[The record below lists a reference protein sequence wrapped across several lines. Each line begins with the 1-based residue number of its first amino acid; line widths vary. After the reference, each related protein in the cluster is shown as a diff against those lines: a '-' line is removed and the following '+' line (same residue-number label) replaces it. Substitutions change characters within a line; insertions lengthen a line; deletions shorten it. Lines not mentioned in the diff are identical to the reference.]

1 MGPIALYGVFNFRTV
16 EHVADEHG
24 EIQRAR
30 EQRDHRILELHAAGC
45 SQRAIAEKV
54 GCALGLVN
62 SVIKRFC

>member
-1 MGPIALYGVFNFRTV
+1 
-16 EHVADEHG
+16 VADEHG